1 MNSSLQLLASY
12 SHTSLSLVKKR
23 KMFLSISKR
32 NVVFAFANRGELSCL
47 NITSLPTTF
56 FIPFSLGTDNL
67 LVLPYKENRVGTS
80 THPG

>member
-12 SHTSLSLVKKR
+12 PHTSLSLLKKK
-23 KMFLSISKR
+23 KMFLSISER
-32 NVVFAFANRGELSCL
+32 NVVFAFANHGELSCL

-56 FIPFSLGTDNL
+56 FIPFWLGTDHL
-67 LVLPYKENRVGTS
+67 SVLRYTENRVGTS